1 MAAEAVDDDQ
11 ATDADATAEQQEA
24 RTPQPERV
32 VHFNTIAHDIHVT
45 DSTLTDDEL
54 RDSLQRFRRN
64 LRGFERRGLHA
75 SVIIERMD
83 TGARLD
89 YNADERTRRHG
100 AGRCL
105 AGCVPRRGHP
115 RGVR

>member
-45 DSTLTDDEL
+45 DSTLTDD
-54 RDSLQRFRRN
+54 
-64 LRGFERRGLHA
+64 
-75 SVIIERMD
+75 
-83 TGARLD
+83 
-89 YNADERTRRHG
+89 
-100 AGRCL
+100 
-105 AGCVPRRGHP
+105 
-115 RGVR
+115 